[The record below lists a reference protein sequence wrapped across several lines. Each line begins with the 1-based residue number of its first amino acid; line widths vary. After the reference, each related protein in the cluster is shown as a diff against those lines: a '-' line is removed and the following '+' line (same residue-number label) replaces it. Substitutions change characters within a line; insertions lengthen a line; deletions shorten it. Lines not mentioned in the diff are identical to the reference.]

1 MPHEFVTTPWKLEG
15 FIEALDRWIEREN
28 PHDDL
33 RLAVTSWVLS
43 RADDPYQGVKR
54 ERGYDNLW
62 YGVVPK
68 SLHGDNMIVLCSYW
82 VYESR
87 HAVRCDQIATLNYP
101 V

>member
-1 MPHEFVTTPWKLEG
+1 
-15 FIEALDRWIEREN
+15 
-28 PHDDL
+28 
-33 RLAVTSWVLS
+33 LS

-62 YGVVPK
+62 YGVVPN